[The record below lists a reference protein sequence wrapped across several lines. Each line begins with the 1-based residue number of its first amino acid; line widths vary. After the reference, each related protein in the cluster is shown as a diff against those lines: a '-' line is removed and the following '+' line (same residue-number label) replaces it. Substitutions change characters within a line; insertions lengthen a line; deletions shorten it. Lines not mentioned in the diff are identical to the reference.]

1 MARIAS
7 SDIPNDKRIEAALA
21 YVYGVGRFRAK
32 QILKE
37 TKISPDVRTK
47 DLSEEDISRIRDV
60 IEKNYSVEGELRRHE
75 ASNIKRL
82 KEIGAYRGLRHIKN
96 LPVRGQRTRT
106 NARTKKGRKAFIGG
120 IKKEEKKK

>member
-1 MARIAS
+1 MARIS
-7 SDIPNDKRIEAALA
+7 GLDIPNEKRIEAALP
-21 YVYGVGRFRAK
+21 YIYGVGPFRSK

-37 TKISPDVRTK
+37 AGINPDIRTK
-47 DLSEEDISRIRDV
+47 DLTEENINRIREI
-60 IEKNYSVEGELRRHE
+60 IEKNYPVEGELRRVE
-75 ASNIKRL
+75 AANIKRL

-120 IKKEEKKK
+120 IKKDFKK